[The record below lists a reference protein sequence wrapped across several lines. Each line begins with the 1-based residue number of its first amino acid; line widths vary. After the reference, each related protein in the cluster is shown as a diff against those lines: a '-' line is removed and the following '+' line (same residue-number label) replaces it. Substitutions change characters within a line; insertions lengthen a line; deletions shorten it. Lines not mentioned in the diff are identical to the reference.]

1 MFSSELVNKGKIV
14 EASTLAGGP
23 IGGFVVSTLRKHYGL
38 NWWAEVEAYFKNHKY
53 PPRPLGHS
61 DEQRADSLDI
71 SKSLQLIDGLW
82 PQVFSKYIRQKP
94 NVSSVIKIINTAKH
108 ENNQSGFSDKA
119 TFESL
124 MCLIS
129 VLEMTD
135 KKVEATL
142 LRQNYLDVGNK
153 VLEIY
158 KPSLDEIK
166 AQHMTKA
173 TKNRQVSNQ
182 SKPTE
187 QVTHRPQ
194 HLITPQEKLRALVMK
209 IPTGK
214 VTTYG
219 WLATQIYGT
228 TGATPAVL
236 SMIKSLTGTS
246 VPCHRVI
253 SSDGRP
259 KAPEINYANTGRTQ
273 KQLLQSEG
281 VLFSDTHTIDLG
293 KCFSR
298 PVIDN

>member
-23 IGGFVVSTLRKHYGL
+23 IGRFVVSTLRKHYGP
-38 NWWAEVEAYFKNHKY
+38 NWWVKVEEYFQSHKY
-53 PPRPLGHS
+53 PPRPQGHS

-71 SKSLQLIDGLW
+71 SKSLQLIDGMW

-94 NVSSVIKIINTAKH
+94 NVSSVIRIINTAKH

-135 KKVEATL
+135 NKAEAIL
-142 LRQNYLDVGNK
+142 LRQNYLDIGNK

-158 KPSLDEIK
+158 KPSLDEIR
-166 AQHMTKA
+166 AQQMVKA
-173 TKNRQVSNQ
+173 TKNTTISTQNA
-182 SKPTE
+182 T
-187 QVTHRPQ
+187 TAHRPQ
-194 HLITPQEKLRALVMK
+194 RLITPQEKLRALVVK
-209 IPTGK
+209 IPNGK

-219 WLATQIYGT
+219 WLATQIYGS
-228 TGATPAVL
+228 TGATPGVL
-236 SMIKSLTGTS
+236 SMIKSITGTS

-259 KAPEINYANTGRTQ
+259 KAPEKIMQIPVRLKYSCCRAKELLFQIHTQ
-273 KQLLQSEG
+273 S
-281 VLFSDTHTIDLG
+281 T
-293 KCFSR
+293 
-298 PVIDN
+298 